1 MHRHALF
8 FALCALFYVREAQAQ
23 SDPSHGALPARV
35 PLTGPAVS
43 GHSDGA
49 ASGPVPGSPVSQ
61 AQLDP
66 RLLPGYELQQIDSQ
80 LYLLRAQ
87 RPRLFWPMSMVI
99 VGGGMAVGV
108 GAVALLVWS
117 TSRDRRY
124 GWDEQG
130 NRYEHTHVDWGSGNK
145 EYAGASIF
153 YGAVGLA
160 LLGGGL
166 AMLVPRIKARREIN
180 RQARPLQQRRL
191 ELLRSLGYGVDI
203 GRERTA
209 IAARVAF

>member
-1 MHRHALF
+1 MHRHALLL
-8 FALCALFYVREAQAQ
+8 ALCALFYVREAQAQ
-23 SDPSHGALPARV
+23 SGPPQGAPLQQA
-35 PLTGPAVS
+35 PLTGPATS
-43 GHSDGA
+43 GHPDGA
-49 ASGPVPGSPVSQ
+49 HGPVPASPISPP
-61 AQLDP
+61 QLDP
-66 RLLPGYELQQIDSQ
+66 RLLPAYELQQIDSQ

-87 RPRLFWPMSMVI
+87 RPRLFWPMAMVV

-130 NRYEHTHVDWGSGNK
+130 NRYEHTHVDWGSGNR

-153 YGAVGLA
+153 YGVIGLT

-180 RQARPLQQRRL
+180 RQARPLQERRW

-209 IAARVAF
+209 ISARVAF